1 MVELRLAC
9 AAMRTRFELLL
20 VGADAVQLRAIGEE
34 ALEEVA
40 ATERELSR
48 FRKDAL
54 TARVN
59 REAGNR
65 PIAVTS
71 RFLSVLRSCQAVYAA
86 SRGAFDPTTDATGQR
101 SAVAAEGLGLDAVTL
116 DAASTSVRFL
126 HDDVQLDFGGIGKG
140 VALDRVLEVLLDGGV
155 ERALLHGGTST
166 IVALGGPWPIA
177 IPSPDATGAMLWT
190 GALSNEVL
198 SVSADADGHTAASRV
213 ALPCGDG
220 VSQLAGNEAARAD
233 AWSTALL
240 AEHPLDFQIQSCA

>member
-1 MVELRLAC
+1 MVEVRLAC

-20 VGADAVQLRAIGEE
+20 VGADAVRLRAAGEE
-34 ALEEVA
+34 ALAEVA

-48 FRKDAL
+48 FRKEAL

-59 REAGNR
+59 REAAHGLV
-65 PIAVTS
+65 AVPS
-71 RFLSVLRSCQAVYAA
+71 RFLTVLRTCFEICAA
-86 SRGAFDPTTDATGQR
+86 SGGAFDPTTNRAGMRRDG
-101 SAVAAEGLGLDAVTL
+101 SGSVGLDSVL
-116 DAASTSVRFL
+116 IDAPAGCVRFR

-177 IPSPDATGAMLWT
+177 IPAADSTLAPLWS
-190 GALSNEVL
+190 GELQDEVL

-213 ALPCGDG
+213 QLPRVADTLPLDGD
-220 VSQLAGNEAARAD
+220 EAARAD
-233 AWSTALL
+233 AWSTAMLVEQSL
-240 AEHPLDFQIQSCA
+240 EFQIRSCA